1 MKFENYQSSD
11 FKEIADLF
19 HGSVHSIS
27 SDFYTSDELEAW
39 SPSPPNYDEWKMRL
53 ENKQPYKAIVN
64 DQIVGFIE
72 LERDGHIDCL
82 YIHKEFKGQGIGSR
96 LLEYAIEKAMNNG
109 IYHLY
114 AEASKVARPI
124 FEKQGFSYNNTNHV
138 KLRGQSLI
146 NYSMSLKL
154 QP

>member
-1 MKFENYQSSD
+1 MKIEDYLPYD

-27 SDFYTSDELEAW
+27 SGFYTPDELDAW
-39 SPSPPNYDEWKMRL
+39 SPFPPNYDEWEIRL
-53 ENKQPYKAIVN
+53 ETKQPYKAMIN
-64 DQIVGFIE
+64 DRIVGFIE
-72 LERDGHIDCL
+72 LENDGHIDCL
-82 YIHKEFKGQGIGSR
+82 YVHRDFKGEGIGSQ
-96 LLEYAIEKAMNNG
+96 LLEYVIQTAKNNG

-124 FEKQGFSYNNTNHV
+124 FEKQGFSYNNTNYI
-138 KLRGQSLI
+138 KLRGQLLI
-146 NYSMSLKL
+146 NYSMSLTL